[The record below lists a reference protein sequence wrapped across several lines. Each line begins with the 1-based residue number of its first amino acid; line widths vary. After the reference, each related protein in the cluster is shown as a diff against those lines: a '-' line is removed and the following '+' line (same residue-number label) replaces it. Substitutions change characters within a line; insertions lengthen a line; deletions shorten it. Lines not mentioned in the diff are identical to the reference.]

1 MDLQDLRREYGQGSL
16 DISDLDPSP
25 LRQFS
30 LWFDQAQEAGFSPD
44 ASAMIIA
51 TVGHNGQPSQR
62 MVLLKELDEHGFV
75 FYTNLDSRKAREMR
89 DNPQVCLHFP
99 WHPIERQ
106 VIVYGEVERL
116 PEKVAREYFQSRPRG
131 SQVAAWA
138 SKQSRK
144 VASREALEKSVAEVE
159 ARHPG
164 EEPLPLPEFWGGY
177 RVVPHQLEFWQGRR
191 SRLHDRL
198 VYSRQ
203 GANRWVIER
212 LQP

>member
-1 MDLQDLRREYGQGSL
+1 MNLKDLRREYSQGTL
-16 DISDLDPSP
+16 DTGDLDPSP

-44 ASAMIIA
+44 ASAMVIA

-62 MVLLKELDEHGFV
+62 MVLLKELDEQGFV
-75 FYTNLDSRKAREMR
+75 FYTNLESRKAKEMR
-89 DNPQVCLHFP
+89 HNQQVCLLFP

-116 PEKVAREYFQSRPRG
+116 SKEAAQQYFQSRPRG

-138 SKQSRK
+138 SQQSRK
-144 VASREALEKSVAEVE
+144 VASREALENTFAEVE

-177 RVVPHQLEFWQGRR
+177 RVVPHQIEFWQGRR

-203 GANRWVIER
+203 GANKWVIER